1 MANENTLKIIDIEDA
16 IVDFKNGHI
25 SEEQLLGD
33 IQSILNGKEIEATI
47 EW

>member
-1 MANENTLKIIDIEDA
+1 MANENTFKIIAMEDA
-16 IVDFKNGHI
+16 ISDYKHGHI
-25 SEEQLLGD
+25 SEVQLLDD